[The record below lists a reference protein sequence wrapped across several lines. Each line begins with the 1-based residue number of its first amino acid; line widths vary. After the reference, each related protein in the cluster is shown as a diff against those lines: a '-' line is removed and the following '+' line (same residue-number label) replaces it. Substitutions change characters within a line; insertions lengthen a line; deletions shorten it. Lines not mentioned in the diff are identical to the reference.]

1 LAKIS
6 KIMKKNNKKKEVKKE
21 KSDGISRDQTQWVY
35 SETVRE
41 HFFNPSNFMKP
52 EEEATFKSNAS
63 GMVGSPAC
71 GDVMRF
77 WLWINPKTEVI
88 EKCRWRTFGCG
99 AAIGSTSMLSVMITE
114 KGGMSI
120 EEARKIKPQDIIE
133 RLGGL
138 PEIKF
143 HCSVLGDKALR
154 SAINDYFRRSG
165 QISRIVPEEGRI
177 IDPDTKTTD
186 KDIETAILEGADTLE
201 KIQDR
206 TKVGVA
212 NPKVIPEVEQ
222 LIRFYKEK
230 HSIS

>member
-1 LAKIS
+1 MSS
-6 KIMKKNNKKKEVKKE
+6 KIQTTMAKSKNIK
-21 KSDGISRDQTQWVY
+21 KSDILGRGQTPWVY
-35 SETVRE
+35 SKTVKE
-41 HFFNPSNFMKP
+41 HFFCPKNFMKP
-52 EEEATFKSNAS
+52 EEEKKLKFNAS

-77 WLWINPKTEVI
+77 WLFIDPKTEKI
-88 EKCRWRTFGCG
+88 KQCRWRTFGCG
-99 AAIGSTSMLSVMITE
+99 AAIGSTSMLSVMLTE

-120 EEARKIKPQDIIE
+120 EKARKIKPQDIVK

-138 PEIKF
+138 PEIKY

-154 SAINDYFRRSG
+154 NAINDYFR
-165 QISRIVPEEGRI
+165 QTNQMKRIVPEEGRI

-186 KDIETAILEGADTLE
+186 KDIEMAVLEGADTLE
-201 KIQDR
+201 KVQER

-212 NPKVIPEVEQ
+212 NPKIIPEIEQ

-230 HSIS
+230 YSI